1 MKIPLPTSEIIK
13 RRLFRA
19 REHLQSLG
27 GTSSA
32 LVLTQVVHTTY
43 EFNRALKLPAITA
56 EAYSSVT
63 RATGDAIQNL
73 TTVIDFDLPQLEIDP
88 ALLDEAVI
96 AAQHVLQAVQT
107 IPLPSAP
114 PPRYP

>member
-27 GTSSA
+27 GTGNA
-32 LVLTQVVHTTY
+32 LVLTQIVHSSY
-43 EFNRALKLPAITA
+43 EFARALKLSAVRSGT
-56 EAYSSVT
+56 YTSVT

-73 TTVIDFDLPQLEIDP
+73 TTILDFDLTTVDLD
-88 ALLDEAVI
+88 ALDDAIV
-96 AAQHVLQAVQT
+96 AAQAIMQAVQT

-114 PPRYP
+114 PSRYP

>member
-19 REHLQSLG
+19 REHLQSLA
-27 GTSSA
+27 GTSPVH
-32 LVLTQVVHTTY
+32 VLSEVVHTTY
-43 EFNRALKLPAITA
+43 EFNRALKLPAVRHET
-56 EAYSSVT
+56 YSSVT

-73 TTVIDFDLPQLEIDP
+73 TTVIDFDLTQLEIDSDR
-88 ALLDEAVI
+88 LDESVI
-96 AAQHVLQAVQT
+96 AAQHLMQAIQS